1 MNEEE
6 AEATDAIPSCEI
18 ASAMEMED
26 VDSAT
31 TTAVEVAATTKET
44 TGGPTKKPR
53 KRKKQIYNLIR
64 LQMEFYFSDANLS
77 KDRFLKKLIAEDP
90 CKVLCNVFK

>member
-1 MNEEE
+1 MNEEK
-6 AEATDAIPSCEI
+6 DDSNVAIPLPESEN
-18 ASAMEMED
+18 ASED
-26 VDSAT
+26 AENNSRAI
-31 TTAVEVAATTKET
+31 AATTSVAAGAEQQTKT
-44 TGGPTKKPR
+44 TAAPLKKPR

-90 CKVLCNVFK
+90 C